1 MATTRKSGASF
12 VPISTHFQTAA
23 QVLKAT
29 PAMPE
34 EIDLTA
40 DVGGATVAAGGGR
53 TRRASTRTPTAT
65 GKRQRAFYE
74 DDEDDDFEDFAR
86 DNEEK
91 ENAFEVS
98 RPSATTTM
106 TALDLMQQTRPIAA
120 VASTSG
126 GAPGSRHRRR
136 DSHASTT
143 GANATSAS
151 YNNPTDQRVDWASR
165 RQAPPNEQQH
175 SITTAHSS
183 TTSNSN
189 NTRQPAIGGG
199 STHAFFSNTNTSTGA
214 AAGAKGDLLDRANK
228 TIFGNDSFRQN
239 QRKVIEATMRKQDC
253 FVLMPTGGGKS
264 LCYQVRLSRSLV

>member
-53 TRRASTRTPTAT
+53 TRRASTT

-74 DDEDDDFEDFAR
+74 DDDDDDFEDFAR

-91 ENAFEVS
+91 ENASFEVS
-98 RPSATTTM
+98 WPSATTTM
-106 TALDLMQQTRPIAA
+106 TALDLMQQSRPVAA

-136 DSHASTT
+136 NSQAPTTTT

-151 YNNPTDQRVDWASR
+151 YSSPADQRVDWASR
-165 RQAPPNEQQH
+165 RQRTQPNEQQY
-175 SITTAHSS
+175 SNTTAHSS
-183 TTSNSN
+183 INNNN
-189 NTRQPAIGGG
+189 NTRQPATGGG

-214 AAGAKGDLLDRANK
+214 AAGAKSDLLDRANK
-228 TIFGNDSFRQN
+228 AIFGNDSFRQN

-264 LCYQVRLSRSLV
+264 LCYQVRLTRSLV